1 MCLKAWEMSGL
12 KEISVPLSDVDVLV
26 RYEEKGTGL
35 PIVFLHG
42 FTGDS
47 RDWLHFSRKV
57 AIDRPWVAIDL
68 LGHGQTSAP
77 DLAQR
82 YQMQRQVADLDAIA
96 AYLKLNSFF
105 LLGYSMGGRTA
116 LTYTMQHPQRVYGL
130 ILESASPGLLTE
142 EEQEMRRSSDEL
154 LARRILEVG
163 MDQFSEEWG
172 RLPLFFTQQI
182 LTSEEKTFQQTV
194 RKSQR
199 ARGLAG
205 SLRGMGTGSQPSLWN
220 ELSSLSMPVLFIT
233 GELDEKF
240 TKIAVSMQRA
250 VPHAQHAIM
259 QGVGHNVH
267 LESPVEFWRETE
279 QFMKAISR

>member
-96 AYLKLNSFF
+96 EFLTLTSFF

-116 LTYTMQHPQRVYGL
+116 LSYAMKHPLRVKGL
-130 ILESASPGLLTE
+130 ILESASPGLSTE
-142 EEQEMRRSSDEL
+142 EEREKRRSSDEW
-154 LARRILEVG
+154 LARRILDVG
-163 MDQFSEEWG
+163 IDQFSEEWG
-172 RLPLFFTQQI
+172 SIPLFSTQQI
-182 LTSEEKTFQQTV
+182 LSSEEKDFQQSI

-199 ARGLAG
+199 AVGLAG

-220 ELSSLSMPVLFIT
+220 ELSYLALPILIIT
-233 GELDEKF
+233 GERDEKF
-240 TKIAVSMQRA
+240 TTIAASMQREI
-250 VPHAQHAIM
+250 PHAQHTIIKNT
-259 QGVGHNVH
+259 GHNVH
-267 LESPVEFWRETE
+267 LESPVEYWHVAE
-279 QFMKAISR
+279 QFMKAI